1 MTIDKKKYNLK
12 YGCAAVFLYLFF
24 FVCIPVQAQEN
35 TYWKKI
41 EAKPVTLDLSKGY
54 LTLNTPAFQLKLVKS
69 SQTVAGLEANT
80 EKGFD
85 YTPGELL
92 TKRNRDGLY
101 HLGDLNLAYR
111 MAGGTDWRKISTAS
125 NRGEVTAIAPGGNTL
140 AGADLAGTL
149 PKNIPFVIK
158 RYWELING
166 ELVLHFNIEN
176 KSNQAVEIGA
186 LGIPVIFNNV
196 MQDKTLEQAH
206 AHNVFYDP
214 YIGKDAGY
222 LQVTRL
228 TGKGPV
234 LLVTPYG
241 KTPFEAYNPLLDD
254 ATPRGITFEGFYEW
268 MPLSKAYAENEWKNA
283 AQWNTASSLTLK
295 PGESHDYGLKFIM
308 ADSIRG
314 IETRLVKEKSPVAV
328 GIPGYVI
335 PQDVNAKLFLNY
347 PGKVRSLEVYPKD
360 AVALKKLPVTK
371 NGWKNYSV
379 KGNNWG
385 RARITVTYEDGTV
398 QTIQYKVIKPE
409 SQVIADFG
417 KFSTNEQWFQDKNDP
432 FGRNNSVISYDHE
445 KMQQVKEDSRV
456 WIAGLSDEGGAG
468 GWLGAIMKQLVQPDP
483 KEIEKLQLFVDHTLW
498 GGLQLSEGPEK
509 FGVKKSLFY
518 YQPDE
523 MPAGTYSKD
532 VNYKTWAAWNHKAA
546 NDLGRSYNYPH
557 VVAAHWALYR
567 IGRYQPALIKD
578 KKWDWYLNNAFET
591 SMAMVNL
598 APYYVQFG
606 QMEGS
611 VFLYL
616 LKDLKEEGWNDKASI
631 LEVAMKKRADHWR
644 TLDFPFGSEMPWDS
658 TGQEEVYM
666 WSDYFGY
673 TDKAEVTLNAIL
685 GYMPTVPHW
694 GYNGSARRYWDFLYG
709 GKLSRVERQLH
720 HYGSGL
726 NAIPV
731 LTEYRRH
738 PEDLYLLRVGYGG
751 LMGSIANIAEDGF
764 GSAAFHSFPS
774 TLKEDGL
781 SGDYGSNFYGYAVN
795 TGTYIIKDNEFGWL
809 AFGGN
814 LTVKGNWINTAITT
828 ADRSRVFIAAA
839 GTWLTLDAGKFKAV
853 LFNKKTSQLKL
864 ILDGDNVNVPS
875 AYLHIMET
883 GALKETH
890 FKPNESYLKER
901 GAFVIPLKKKEVT
914 VILDLK

>member
-1 MTIDKKKYNLK
+1 MAIDHKLLNHKLIYTFLCLHFFA
-12 YGCAAVFLYLFF
+12 GCQ
-24 FVCIPVQAQEN
+24 VQAQEN

-54 LTLNTPAFQLKLVKS
+54 IIVNTPAFQLKLVKS
-69 SQTVAGLEANT
+69 SQTVAGLESNS

-92 TKRNRDGLY
+92 GKRNRDGLY
-101 HLGDLNLAYR
+101 HLGDLNLRYR
-111 MAGGTDWRKISTAS
+111 AETSTEWQKISTAT
-125 NRGEVTAIAPGGNTL
+125 NRAEVTAIAPGGSIL
-140 AGADLAGTL
+140 AAADLAGTL
-149 PKNIPFVIK
+149 PKDIPFTIT

-166 ELVLHFNIEN
+166 ELVLHFNIKN
-176 KSNQAVEIGA
+176 KSSSAVEIGA

-214 YIGKDAGY
+214 YIGQDAGY

-234 LLVTPYG
+234 LLVAPYG

-254 ATPRGITFEGFYEW
+254 PTPRGITFEGFYEW
-268 MPLSKAYAENEWKNA
+268 MPLSKAYAENEWKSA
-283 AQWNTASSLTLK
+283 EQWNPASSLTLK

-308 ADSIRG
+308 ADSIRD
-314 IETRLVKEKSPVAV
+314 IESRLVKEKSPVAV

-335 PQDVNAKLFLNY
+335 PEDTKAKLFLNFS
-347 PGKVRSLEVYPKD
+347 GKVRSMEVFPKN
-360 AVALKKLPVTK
+360 AITFKELPATKK
-371 NGWKNYSV
+371 GWKDYEV
-379 KGNNWG
+379 KGNIWG
-385 RARITVTYEDGTV
+385 RARVTVTYDDGTI
-398 QTIQYKVIKPE
+398 QTIQYKVIKSE
-409 SQVIADFG
+409 SKVIADYG
-417 KFSTNEQWFQDKNDP
+417 KFLTNEQWFQDKSDL

-445 KMQQVKEDSRV
+445 KMQQVKEDSRA
-456 WIAGLSDEGGAG
+456 WIVGLSDEGGAG

-483 KEIEKLQLFVDHTLW
+483 GEVDKLQLFVDHTLW
-498 GGLQLSEGPEK
+498 GGLQLSEGAEK
-509 FGVKKSLFY
+509 FGVKKSMFY

-532 VNYKTWAAWNHKAA
+532 IDYTTWAAWNHKAA

-557 VVAAHWALYR
+557 VAAAHWALYR
-567 IGRYQPALIKD
+567 LGRYHVGLVKD
-578 KKWDWYLNNAFET
+578 KKWDWYLNNAYET
-591 SMAMVNL
+591 AMAMVNI

-611 VFLYL
+611 VFLYIL
-616 LKDLKEEGWNDKASI
+616 NDLKAEGWANQAATME
-631 LEVAMKKRADHWR
+631 LAMKKRTDHWR

-731 LTEYRRH
+731 LTAYRSH
-738 PEDLYLLRVGYGG
+738 PNDLYLLRVGYGG
-751 LMGSIANIAEDGF
+751 LMGSIANIAQDGF

-795 TGTYIIKDNEFGWL
+795 NGTYITKDDEFGWL

-814 LTVKGNWINTAITT
+814 ISTKGDWANTEITT
-828 ADRSRVFIAAA
+828 AEKSRVFIAAA
-839 GTWLTLDAGKFKAV
+839 GTWLTLDAGKFKTV
-853 LFNKKTSQLKL
+853 SFNQKTSQLKVTL
-864 ILDGDNVNVPS
+864 AAADANTPA
-875 AYLHIMET
+875 AYLHIEGT
-883 GALKETH
+883 VPSKEM
-890 FKPNESYLKER
+890 KYVLNGRYSADR
-901 GAFVIPLKKKEVT
+901 GAFVIPLKKKETTLV
-914 VILDLK
+914 LNLN